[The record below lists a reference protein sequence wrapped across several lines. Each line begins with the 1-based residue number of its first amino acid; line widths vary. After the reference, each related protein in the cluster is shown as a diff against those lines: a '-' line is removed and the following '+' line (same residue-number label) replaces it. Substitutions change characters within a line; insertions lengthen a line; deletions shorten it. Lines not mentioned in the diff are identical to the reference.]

1 MQWRM
6 VLRRVP
12 TRSLTV
18 VGDVRQTAAVAGTT
32 SWDRLVEAHP
42 SLPVRQVELSV
53 NYRTPEPI
61 MAAATAVLRATE
73 PGAPLPECARR
84 EGAPPWVRPARGDL
98 AAEVASAVVDEQA
111 QLTGGTFAVIAPRER
126 LVEIAMTVEAAL
138 PGTSFGS
145 EVDLGAPCVV
155 ITPEQAK
162 GLEFDGVLV
171 VDPATILAGRRGAS
185 ALYVAMTRATQ
196 RLGLLCD
203 GAVPEALVPL
213 AR

>member
-18 VGDVRQTAAVAGTT
+18 VGDVHQTAAVAGTT
-32 SWDRLVEAHP
+32 AWDQLAQENP
-42 SLPVRQVELSV
+42 SLAIRQVELTV

-61 MAAATAVLRATE
+61 MAAAVDLLRTVDGDAL
-73 PGAPLPECARR
+73 LPECARTT
-84 EGAPPWVRPARGDL
+84 GDPPWVRPAQGDFAADL
-98 AAEVASAVVDEQA
+98 AHAVVDEQQRVA
-111 QLTGGTFAVIAPRER
+111 GGTLAVIAPRER
-126 LVEIAMTVEAAL
+126 LVETAMTVEAAL
-138 PGTSFGS
+138 PGTSFGA
-145 EVDLGAPCVV
+145 EVDLTAPCVV
-155 ITPEQAK
+155 LTPEQAK

-171 VDPATILAGRRGAS
+171 ADPATILGGRRGVN

-203 GAVPEALVPL
+203 GPVPAALGG
-213 AR
+213 